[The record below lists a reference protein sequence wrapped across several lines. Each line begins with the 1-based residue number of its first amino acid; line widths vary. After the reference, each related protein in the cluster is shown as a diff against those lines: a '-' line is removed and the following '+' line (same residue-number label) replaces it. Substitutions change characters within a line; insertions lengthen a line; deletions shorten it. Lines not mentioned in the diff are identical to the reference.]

1 MLLFYKNAYAL
12 KIVGCNNAFAG
23 FYSLVTF
30 LLFVPV
36 RIFGQEPPRR
46 EIDINQ
52 FIQNLFPDPSEDTD
66 YSDLYE
72 SLFQLYANP
81 LDLNTVTQD
90 ELASLFILSDTQLTS
105 FFLYRDKLGPLLS
118 LYELQAIPEF
128 DLATIYRLLP
138 FVTVQAR
145 RVSLRESLKNP
156 TQHFL
161 MLRSGKLLE
170 RQKGYLPASSAS
182 ASRYQGK
189 SYNGYLKYRNSRAG
203 SYSYGLTMEKD
214 AGEKL
219 WIWNGKRHMFG
230 VDFTSFHVQLMNRRK
245 LKNLII
251 GDFQMQAGQGLVTAA
266 GFSLGK
272 GSEVIRTGY
281 RSTLGLKPYT
291 SVLETNF
298 FRGIAATIVPEKN
311 MELSAFYS
319 FVKRDATE
327 DNISDNPDK
336 TVASSLPL
344 TGYHRTPAEQKKH
357 NNLSEQNA
365 GMHLLYKMPLQNGQ
379 IGVTMLYTFYSLTI
393 KKRDVPYNRYEFAG
407 NRNMVMGMHG
417 DYRWQNFHFFGE
429 GARSQS
435 GGLGGVGGV
444 IAGLGKKFDL
454 TFIARYYDK
463 HFHTFYGNPFG
474 EGSRPINETGT
485 YAGLKYAPNRHW
497 QFSAFY
503 DLFKFQWLKYQVNS
517 PSRGYDYYLHALW
530 KPSKKFNAYALF
542 HEKRKQKNQ
551 PGNNASALPLATTVH
566 RTAMINIEYDF
577 PLLFSLR
584 TRLQSGSLNYLKIS
598 KSKGFTILQDISWH
612 FHKMELSARIAYFKT
627 DDYDSRQYVYEK
639 DMLYAFSIPAYYD
652 TGTRHYLLARYNLNK
667 RMKLWVRW
675 SQTRYSHLDKI
686 SSGLNEIEGNKRSE
700 IKMQAMYQF

>member
-12 KIVGCNNAFAG
+12 KIAFCSHAYAG
-23 FYSLVTF
+23 FYSLIPF
-30 LLFVPV
+30 LLFMPS

-52 FIQNLFPDPSEDTD
+52 FIHNLFPDPSEDTD

-90 ELASLFILSDTQLTS
+90 ELASLYILSDIQLTS
-105 FFLYRDKLGPLLS
+105 FFLYREQLGPLLS
-118 LYELQAIPEF
+118 LYELQAVSGF
-128 DLATIYRLLP
+128 DLSTIYRLLP
-138 FVTVQAR
+138 FVTVQPR
-145 RVSLRESLKNP
+145 MLSLRESLKNP

-170 RQKGYLPASSAS
+170 RQKGYLPASTAS

-203 SYSYGLTMEKD
+203 SYSFGLTMEKD

-219 WIWNGKRHMFG
+219 WFWNANRQIFG
-230 VDFTSFHVQLMNRRK
+230 SDFTSFHAQILNRRK
-245 LKNLII
+245 LKNFIL
-251 GDFQMQAGQGLVTAA
+251 GDFQMQAGQGLVLAA

-272 GSEVIRTGY
+272 GSEVIKTGY

-291 SVLETNF
+291 SVLEAGF
-298 FRGIAATIVPEKN
+298 FRGIAATIAPEKN
-311 MELSAFYS
+311 TELSAFYS
-319 FVKRDATE
+319 FAKRDATE
-327 DNISDNPDK
+327 DNLSDDPEK
-336 TVASSLPL
+336 TVASSLPV

-357 NNLSEQNA
+357 QNLSEQNA
-365 GMHLLYKMPLQNGQ
+365 GMHLLYKLPSQNGQ
-379 IGVTMLYTFYSLTI
+379 LGVTMLYTFYSLTI
-393 KKRDVPYNRYEFAG
+393 RKKDVPYNQYEFTG
-407 NRNMVMGMHG
+407 NQNLVLGMHG
-417 DYRWQNFHFFGE
+417 DYRWQNFYFFGE
-429 GARSQS
+429 AARSQS
-435 GGLGGVGGV
+435 GGMGAVGGM

-454 TFIARYYDK
+454 TVLTRHYDK

-474 EGSRPINETGT
+474 EGSRPINETGV
-485 YAGLKYAPNRHW
+485 YAGLKYMPNRRW
-497 QFSAFY
+497 QFSGFY
-503 DLFKFQWLKYQVNS
+503 DFFRFPWLKYQVDS
-517 PSRGYDYYLHALW
+517 PSRGFDYYVQALW

-551 PGNNASALPLATTVH
+551 PGNSASALPLATTVH
-566 RTAMINIEYDF
+566 RTAMINLEYDF

-584 TRLQSGSLNYLKIS
+584 TRLQSGSVNYLNLS
-598 KSKGFTILQDISWH
+598 KSKGFTVLQDISWH
-612 FHKMELSARIAYFKT
+612 FQKVELSARIAYFKT

-652 TGTRHYLLARYNLNK
+652 TGTKHYLLARYNLNK
-667 RMKLWVRW
+667 YLKIWVRW

-700 IKMQAMYQF
+700 IKMQVMYQF

>member
-1 MLLFYKNAYAL
+1 MLIFYKNAYAL
-12 KIVGCNNAFAG
+12 KIFCCNPVYAG
-23 FYSLVTF
+23 FYGLITF
-30 LLFVPV
+30 LLFVPAHV
-36 RIFGQEPPRR
+36 FGQEPPRR

-81 LDLNTVTQD
+81 LDLNTVTHD
-90 ELASLFILSDTQLTS
+90 ELASLFILSDIQLKS
-105 FFLYRDKLGPLLS
+105 FFLYREKLGPLLS
-118 LYELQAIPEF
+118 LYELQAVPEF

-138 FVTVQAR
+138 FVTVQP
-145 RVSLRESLKNP
+145 RVLSLRESLKNP

-170 RQKGYLPASSAS
+170 KQKGYLPASSAS

-189 SYNGYLKYRNSRAG
+189 SFNGYLKYRNSRAG
-203 SYSYGLTMEKD
+203 SYSFGLTMEKD

-219 WIWNGKRHMFG
+219 WLWNGKRQIFG
-230 VDFTSFHVQLMNRRK
+230 SDFTSFHAQIMNRRK
-245 LKNLII
+245 LKNFIA
-251 GDFQMQAGQGLVTAA
+251 GDFQMQAGQGLVMAA

-272 GSEVIRTGY
+272 GSEVIKTGY

-291 SVLETNF
+291 SVLEANF
-298 FRGIAATIVPEKN
+298 FRGIAATIAPEKN
-311 MELSAFYS
+311 TELSVFYS
-319 FVKRDATE
+319 FVNRDATE
-327 DNISDNPDK
+327 DNIPDEPDK
-336 TVASSLPL
+336 IVASSLPV

-365 GMHLLYKMPLQNGQ
+365 GMHLLYKMPSQNGQ
-379 IGVTMLYTFYSLTI
+379 VGVTMLYTFYSLTI
-393 KKRDVPYNRYEFAG
+393 RKRDAAYNRYEFTG
-407 NRNMVMGMHG
+407 NRNLIIGMHG

-435 GGLGGVGGV
+435 GGLGAVGGM
-444 IAGLGKKFDL
+444 IAGLGKKLDL
-454 TFIARYYDK
+454 TLLARHYDK

-474 EGSRPINETGT
+474 EGSRPINETGL
-485 YAGLKYAPNRHW
+485 YAGLKYAPNRRW
-497 QFSAFY
+497 QFSTFY
-503 DLFKFQWLKYQVNS
+503 DLFWFPWLKYQVDS
-517 PSRGYDYYLHALW
+517 PSRGHDYYLHALW
-530 KPSKKFNAYALF
+530 KPNRKFNAYALF

-551 PGNNASALPLATTVH
+551 PGNHAAKLPLGTTVH
-566 RTAMINIEYDF
+566 HTAMINIEYDF

-598 KSKGFTILQDISWH
+598 KSKGFTVLQDISWH
-612 FHKMELSARIAYFKT
+612 FRKMELSARIAYFNT
-627 DDYDSRQYVYEK
+627 DDYDSRQYIYEK
-639 DMLYAFSIPAYYD
+639 DMLYAFSIPACYD
-652 TGTRHYLLARYNLNK
+652 TGTRHYMMVRYNLDK
-667 RMKLWVRW
+667 HLKLWVRW

-700 IKMQAMYQF
+700 IKMQMMYQF